1 MDNDASWCPVCDKH
15 IQPKRY
21 QVPVIP
27 PTTPTPTPPAPP
39 PSSPVRRTKTA
50 RQRGGGLVQGTGC
63 VKPNG
68 ALKRTD
74 SKYKTQPQPQVKLR
88 TVIDQGPTPLYCS
101 DECQMVDLNRGLS
114 HNCNPDRLRSN
125 SSPVAFSPRTADSD
139 STTSSS
145 PESQSSVES
154 ATSLSTYN
162 SPSLA
167 TLAATYNFPPPP
179 PPAPVHENETPLPSP
194 TPNDYSSGVMMAA
207 RRITTELCSK
217 PQERNAYGHIISSTE
232 PRKPIPGWTDG
243 SNAWRSSIYSFTATN
258 SSTPVPHKS
267 FVTRPSRG
275 VQSYPRT
282 TSASLPTYPASE
294 TDVEL
299 LTWFSQSFRRTSRPS
314 TSQSASPAPLSSS
327 SSFPAS
333 FPPTPLQKRE
343 RSLLQRGAEGKL
355 LVPPVMMRV
364 NSSALSMSLSSE
376 WSAPSSRRSARSP
389 LSQASSAGLEDDRT
403 QRCDSATS
411 LFQKSK
417 RPTVETRSWSYDNIK
432 TYPVMRL
439 PPKTRIEKRTEKR
452 LVDGEEVEVEVE
464 VEVEIEEKLKRL
476 FHFQAPNATH
486 HTHLPNDSHDFALL
500 SAAAYP
506 YHRRLRTPKPPPA
519 SAPSPTTCTI
529 TNTTFVSGLHYLSLA
544 LGSSL
549 RGERSP
555 LVL

>member
-1 MDNDASWCPVCDKH
+1 MDNDTSWCPVCDKH

-21 QVPVIP
+21 QVPVVAP
-27 PTTPTPTPPAPP
+27 PAPTPTPPAPP
-39 PSSPVRRTKTA
+39 PSSPVRRTKQSATA
-50 RQRGGGLVQGTGC
+50 RQRGGGLVQGTGR

-74 SKYKTQPQPQVKLR
+74 SKPQPQPQPVPAAQPVRLR

-101 DECQMVDLNRGLS
+101 DQCQMVDLNRGLP
-114 HNCNPDRLRSN
+114 HNFNPDRQRSN

-139 STTSSS
+139 STASSS
-145 PESQSSVES
+145 PESQSSVDS
-154 ATSLSTYN
+154 ATSLPAYN

-167 TLAATYNFPPPP
+167 TLAAIYNFPPPP
-179 PPAPVHENETPLPSP
+179 PPAPVHEDETPLPPP

-207 RRITTELCSK
+207 RRIATELCSE
-217 PQERNAYGHIISSTE
+217 PQKRNAYGHIISSTE

-243 SNAWRSSIYSFTATN
+243 SNAWRSSIYSFTAPN

-267 FVTRPSRG
+267 FATRSSRG
-275 VQSYPRT
+275 VQSTLTSSASYPRT

-299 LTWFSQSFRRTSRPS
+299 LTRFSQSFRRTSRPS

-333 FPPTPLQKRE
+333 FPPTPPQKRE

-364 NSSALSMSLSSE
+364 NSSASSMSLSSQL
-376 WSAPSSRRSARSP
+376 SAPSSRRSARSP
-389 LSQASSAGLEDDRT
+389 LSQASSAGLEDDSDRT
-403 QRCDSATS
+403 QRCDSVTS
-411 LFQKSK
+411 LPQKSK

-476 FHFQAPNATH
+476 FHFQAPNAT
-486 HTHLPNDSHDFALL
+486 
-500 SAAAYP
+500 
-506 YHRRLRTPKPPPA
+506 
-519 SAPSPTTCTI
+519 
-529 TNTTFVSGLHYLSLA
+529 V
-544 LGSSL
+544 
-549 RGERSP
+549 
-555 LVL
+555 